1 MRKFFLCLSLLFCTL
16 MSIAQNNTNGLVWE
30 MTQSADNTVTLSWQ
44 YAPADVNTSFQIYRT
59 DITTQD
65 ESTLL
70 LREVKAAKVIGHE
83 PDAEG
88 NEVPIMGVLS
98 DSTWV
103 VSIYGLDLTGAYGY
117 KFAIKVLNK
126 TEEKF
131 TVPVYLDGDYTR

>member
-30 MTQSADNTVTLSWQ
+30 MTQPADNTVTLSWQ

-70 LREVKAAKVIGHE
+70 LREVKALFDIERIIRKR
-83 PDAEG
+83 EG
-88 NEVPIMGVLS
+88 
-98 DSTWV
+98 
-103 VSIYGLDLTGAYGY
+103 
-117 KFAIKVLNK
+117 
-126 TEEKF
+126 
-131 TVPVYLDGDYTR
+131 